1 MTGVQGRDLFSALPI
16 EKERNYGKERQERRA
31 RPAVDHFRHLSAG
44 FPRRGCADGK
54 KGAYRPAGGKTMQEL
69 QTRTGTTVVENRT
82 PAQGE
87 SGRDITVST
96 EKQNRSPV
104 DFAALRQ
111 ENEEICA
118 WLFADGTKINYP
130 VLHTSDNEY
139 YLTHLYDRQQSD
151 YGSLFVDYRNRSD
164 FGDRNTVIYGHH
176 MRNGSMFGMLEE
188 YKAQEFYDAIPS
200 MTLYTP
206 GGTYQIDLVCGTEED
221 GNEEFV
227 RFAFDSDEDFMDY
240 IYGFQQRSTF
250 QSNVSVSPRDRIV
263 SLCTCSYDREN
274 ARYLLIGRLTKLEG

>member
-16 EKERNYGKERQERRA
+16 EKERNYGKERQEKRA

-130 VLHTSDNEY
+130 VLWHKDDNANNQFY
-139 YLTHLYDRQQSD
+139 
-151 YGSLFVDYRNRSD
+151 
-164 FGDRNTVIYGHH
+164 RNTVIYGHH